1 MGLLGY
7 LDYDLTL
14 TDEQCQLRD
23 TAREFA
29 ARVLR
34 PTGILLDAL
43 PPEAVVAAG
52 SPLFSVLRQAAEL
65 GYTRLGGS
73 PEIGGMG
80 LPPLTRYLV
89 LEELAWGS
97 VGLAGV
103 IFFSTVPADVALG
116 LQKLGLGSR
125 ELVDELALPAYACT
139 DGSIRG
145 CWAVTEPDHGSDSLA
160 IVRPD
165 LSARVGGQLVARRD
179 GDVWILNGQKSAWVS
194 NAPLA
199 THAMVNAQIDA
210 GGTLDNGGVFLMPL
224 DLPGITRG
232 RPLDKHGMRALPQ
245 GELFFDDVRVP
256 ARYMVLGSEMLSF
269 YMENHL
275 AMFNAGVGCIATG
288 LARAAYEAALAYSK
302 ERVQGGR
309 PICEHQSVRAR
320 LFRMFSLVQACRTLS
335 RGVWVHNLTQLE
347 RGQPARLEHS
357 IASKVFTTQAALEVA
372 TLAVQLHGGNGMTK
386 EYPVEMFLR
395 DATALTIADGE
406 NAFLAQLGAA
416 FL

>member
-116 LQKLGLGSR
+116 
-125 ELVDELALPAYACT
+125 
-139 DGSIRG
+139 
-145 CWAVTEPDHGSDSLA
+145 
-160 IVRPD
+160 
-165 LSARVGGQLVARRD
+165 
-179 GDVWILNGQKSAWVS
+179 
-194 NAPLA
+194 
-199 THAMVNAQIDA
+199 
-210 GGTLDNGGVFLMPL
+210 
-224 DLPGITRG
+224 
-232 RPLDKHGMRALPQ
+232 
-245 GELFFDDVRVP
+245 
-256 ARYMVLGSEMLSF
+256 
-269 YMENHL
+269 
-275 AMFNAGVGCIATG
+275 
-288 LARAAYEAALAYSK
+288 
-302 ERVQGGR
+302 
-309 PICEHQSVRAR
+309 
-320 LFRMFSLVQACRTLS
+320 
-335 RGVWVHNLTQLE
+335 
-347 RGQPARLEHS
+347 
-357 IASKVFTTQAALEVA
+357 
-372 TLAVQLHGGNGMTK
+372 
-386 EYPVEMFLR
+386 
-395 DATALTIADGE
+395 
-406 NAFLAQLGAA
+406 
-416 FL
+416 